1 MHDTLTLQSWLDHLR
16 TLYPVKGLVH
26 VGAGSGHTAD
36 RYAEW
41 DVPSAVFIEA
51 EEMLHEKFVASI
63 NGRRGWSVHH
73 ALLSSEAGPRT
84 FYLASNPSESGL
96 VSPDDLTFLWRNLK
110 TEEKRELNA
119 TTLADLL
126 ASSGAGII
134 NWAVIDCI
142 PALPVIQGAGQQ
154 LEAWDVIVVRA
165 MLEKN
170 RLRENGV
177 SKPELDDFL
186 AGYGYRAV
194 AWEEELQPLLA
205 AVLYVRDWKNCCS
218 SIHAGLADAINQCDR
233 QEKQLTTFQ
242 GQLDE
247 LEKARTEAL
256 KQIEEYKSRL
266 GVAGEEKKKLEETV
280 KKQEKLGDEQKRQI
294 EKLTT
299 AHSIQEKQLT
309 TFQEQLDE
317 LEKARTE
324 ALKQI
329 EELTKVR
336 QEQVDLAAN
345 RQAEIVKLKAA
356 LQEAETGKKQLQS
369 QVNELME
376 RQQMMNEELVKAEGQ
391 IDLIKDLFLREEGL

>member
-1 MHDTLTLQSWLDHLR
+1 MHNTLTLQSWLDHLR

-26 VGAGSGHTAD
+26 VGAGSGHAAD

-51 EEMLHEKFVASI
+51 EEKLHEKFVASV

-84 FYLASNPSESGL
+84 FYLASNPNESGL

-110 TEEKRELNA
+110 TEEKRELSA

-126 ASSGAGII
+126 ASSGAGVI

-154 LEAWDVIVVRA
+154 LEAWDVVVARA
-165 MLEKN
+165 VLEKN
-170 RLRENGV
+170 RLRESGV

-186 AGYGYRAV
+186 AGCGYRAV
-194 AWEEELQPLLA
+194 AWEEEFQPLLA
-205 AVLYVRDWKNCCS
+205 AVLYVRDWKNSCS
-218 SIHAGLADAINQCDR
+218 SIHARLADAVDQCDR
-233 QEKQLTTFQ
+233 QEKQLT
-242 GQLDE
+242 
-247 LEKARTEAL
+247 A
-256 KQIEEYKSRL
+256 
-266 GVAGEEKKKLEETV
+266 
-280 KKQEKLGDEQKRQI
+280 
-294 EKLTT
+294 
-299 AHSIQEKQLT
+299 
-309 TFQEQLDE
+309 FQEQLDE

-356 LQEAETGKKQLQS
+356 LQEAETDKKQLQS

-391 IDLIKDLFLREEGL
+391 INLIKDLFLREEGL